1 MEYTTNYHLPQ
12 WVESDRIMMGDFN
25 EAMSNLEGGITTAQ
39 EAADAAQ
46 SAADNAQASADAAQ
60 NAADTI
66 AENAYSPTHKPY
78 VVGSYV
84 GTGLPQTITLGFR
97 PSFLIICG
105 DKSFSTPSGHS
116 SSLGDSFG
124 IITANHNYGLVT
136 LTDTGF
142 QVTHDNNLYPQLND
156 TVDVYVYIAFR

>member
-1 MEYTTNYHLPQ
+1 MNYTTNYHLPQ
-12 WVESDRIMMGDFN
+12 WVESDRIMREDFN
-25 EAMSNLEGGITTAQ
+25 QMCADIDGGLAAAQTTA
-39 EAADAAQ
+39 
-46 SAADNAQASADAAQ
+46 
-60 NAADTI
+60 DT
-66 AENAYSPTHKPY
+66 AYCPTNKPY
-78 VVGSYV
+78 AVGSYTGNR
-84 GTGLPQTITLGFR
+84 GTKTVNLGFR

-105 DKSFSTPSGHS
+105 DKSSSTPSGHS

>member
-97 PSFLIICG
+97 PSFLII
-105 DKSFSTPSGHS
+105 SGTTLVPS
-116 SSLGDSFG
+116 SSM
-124 IITANHNYGLVT
+124 ANAGAWNLFTGGNVLTDAVT
-136 LTDTGF
+136 ITDTGF
-142 QVTHDNNLYPQLND
+142 TIKRPSNTTFPQLFGD
-156 TVDVYVYIAFR
+156 GRVYDYIAFR

>member
-25 EAMSNLEGGITTAQ
+25 QMCSDIDRGLTTAQ
-39 EAADAAQ
+39 STA
-46 SAADNAQASADAAQ
+46 
-60 NAADTI
+60 NAAYTPD
-66 AENAYSPTHKPY
+66 NKPY
-78 VVGSYV
+78 VVGSY
-84 GTGLPQTITLGFR
+84 TGNRGINVINVGFR

>member
-39 EAADAAQ
+39 
-46 SAADNAQASADAAQ
+46 STADNAQASADAAQ

-66 AENAYSPTHKPY
+66 AENAYSPTNKPY

-84 GTGLPQTITLGFR
+84 GTNMEMTVTLGFR
-97 PSFLIICG
+97 PSFLII
-105 DKSFSTPSGHS
+105 SGATTAS
-116 SSLGDSFG
+116 SSSVGNLSARNIFTGG
-124 IITANHNYGLVT
+124 NALAECITF
-136 LTDTGF
+136 TDTGF
-142 QVTHDNNLYPQLND
+142 IIMKISNTTFPQLC
-156 TVDVYVYIAFR
+156 VYDRTYDYIAFR